1 MDKIKAAQFADLA
14 YYCRYVPPPYQRV
27 EYLQSSSSNGLA
39 TSIHIDTGI
48 YGFVDFEIT
57 LMRTDNQP
65 TKFAGTTGDHCLQR
79 SGGDGRFAFYG
90 SYIYN
95 SSASILT
102 KTTCKWKDGKI
113 YINGTQVSTQVKP
126 ADSGIQFALYGVGNG
141 AGYTNIR
148 IYDCKLWDLDGNL
161 IRDMYPCRR
170 TADSVL
176 GFYDTVTDTFYPP
189 VGTVGS
195 FIAGNDVN

>member
-1 MDKIKAAQFADLA
+1 MDKIKASQFAELS
-14 YYCRYVPPPYQRV
+14 YICRYVPPPYQRV
-27 EYLQSSSSNGLA
+27 EYLQANTTNASSSSLRILPDVA
-39 TSIHIDTGI
+39 
-48 YGFVDFEIT
+48 YFADFEIT

-65 TKFAGTTGDHCLQR
+65 TKFAGTTSGHCLQR
-79 SGGDGRFAFYG
+79 SGNDGKFAFYG
-90 SYIYN
+90 SNIYN

-126 ADSGIQFALYGVGNG
+126 ADTGIQFALFGIGDG

-161 IRDMYPCRR
+161 VRDMYPCRR
-170 TADSVL
+170 AADSVL
-176 GFYDTVTDTFYPP
+176 GFYDMVTETFFPP

-195 FIAGNDVN
+195 FIAGSDVN